1 MQDVP
6 KKYNSDAI
14 IVPYVENPSDVEITS
29 PKSVI
34 TADLIETTESIAT
47 VTKESTTLIVETTT
61 EDEYDEDGDDE
72 YALPEDDSLKD
83 HYLMNGQLLVG

>member
-1 MQDVP
+1 MIKSSSV
-6 KKYNSDAI
+6 SASSVGDAI
-14 IVPYVENPSDVEITS
+14 IVPA

-47 VTKESTTLIVETTT
+47 VTEESTTLIVETST